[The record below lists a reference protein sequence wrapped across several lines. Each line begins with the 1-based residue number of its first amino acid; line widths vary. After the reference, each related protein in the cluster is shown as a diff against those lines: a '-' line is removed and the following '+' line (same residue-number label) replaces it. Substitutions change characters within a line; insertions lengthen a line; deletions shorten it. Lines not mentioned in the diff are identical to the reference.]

1 MKKTEK
7 RPYLHPTTEVVR
19 FNVEDIITTSD
30 IPGGDKDSVVDV
42 DSSNPESEI
51 LINEPF

>member
-30 IPGGDKDSVVDV
+30 WEGEIVV
-42 DSSNPESEI
+42 DSSAQGYNDPGNAVANP
-51 LINEPF
+51 

>member
-19 FNVEDIITTSD
+19 FNVEDIITTSPYVPETVPDGGYD
-30 IPGGDKDSVVDV
+30 IENSVEVNQPDGGQ
-42 DSSNPESEI
+42 
-51 LINEPF
+51 

>member
-19 FNVEDIITTSD
+19 FNVEDIITTSYVVETVPD
-30 IPGGDKDSVVDV
+30 GDYDFENSVEINQPDGGQ
-42 DSSNPESEI
+42 
-51 LINEPF
+51 